1 MPNIH
6 TLTDH
11 LKFDG
16 IIGPRQAAGAQ
27 NGAWVDVAGYD
38 KFYALVHTGDVA
50 NGATLNAKIQQ
61 ARDSA
66 GAGAKDVAGAALA
79 EVAAHATDN
88 DNQRYGID
96 LALNLLDEGYTHV
109 RIVVNASVASQV
121 AADGILYRGYEN
133 PASERGLA
141 QEVRKLL
148 P

>member
-16 IIGPRQAAGAQ
+16 LIGPRQAANAQ

-38 KFYALVHTGDVA
+38 KFYALIKTGDVA
-50 NGATLNAKIQQ
+50 AGATLNAKIQQ
-61 ARDSA
+61 ARDGA
-66 GAGAKDVAGAALA
+66 GAGAKDVTGAALA
-79 EVAAHATDN
+79 EVAAHATEN
-88 DNQRYGID
+88 DNKRYGID

-109 RIVVNASVASQV
+109 RIVVHPSAASQV

-133 PASERGLA
+133 PAANRGLT

-148 P
+148 K